1 MIIVG
6 LCLDNG
12 ESLTSKFF
20 NTKIMQFCG
29 RISMSLYL
37 IHEPL
42 IFYIR
47 LIYWEIVGNP
57 KQINGVWQWE
67 GWEGPNA
74 SPFWTV
80 PIHFIIS
87 LIFATLITLYLEE
100 PARKKLKRWREK
112 KKQLKKD
119 EECYVRA

>member
-1 MIIVG
+1 
-6 LCLDNG
+6 
-12 ESLTSKFF
+12 
-20 NTKIMQFCG
+20 
-29 RISMSLYL
+29 MSLYL